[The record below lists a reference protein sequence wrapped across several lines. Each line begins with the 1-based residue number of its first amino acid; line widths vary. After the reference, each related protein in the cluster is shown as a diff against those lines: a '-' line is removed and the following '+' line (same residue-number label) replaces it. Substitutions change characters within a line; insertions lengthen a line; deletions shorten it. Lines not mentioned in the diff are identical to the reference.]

1 MKTKEDPKPF
11 TDERFREYQEKD
23 IRTTGK
29 MLKFFKAIREAIIF
43 SEHKKRYRSIG
54 SGTVPSRKRLIVL
67 KSAKRHVRD
76 PIIIRNMICRVI
88 CFRTDFAAKR

>member
-1 MKTKEDPKPF
+1 MAMKTKEDPKPF

-67 KSAKRHVRD
+67 KERK
-76 PIIIRNMICRVI
+76 
-88 CFRTDFAAKR
+88 AACQGY